1 MLEVRDKLLEQS
13 KPMDTQT
20 RDARSPK
27 TARTDGARTSGKEK
41 PDRENAE
48 MARAERRRVLDDD
61 LQAAQEE
68 CARKARGGDNN
79 GRRHSNRVTER
90 RLEEE
95 GSTLTEGELHQIEDR
110 LKLRPLAVYEVVRQ
124 EGEDELTRPLSSLWW
139 SGLAAGL
146 SIGFS
151 VYTQAAIR
159 TYLPEATW
167 TPLVESFG
175 YAVGF
180 LIVILGRQQLFTE
193 ITLTATLPV
202 LARPKIRGIVALLR
216 LWLVVF
222 IANMVGTAI
231 FAYGISA
238 DLLNTPD
245 IAAAAIA
252 ISRTAMQPDFWPMFM
267 RAIAAGWLMA
277 TVVWLLPSADRSG
290 FLVIGLITTLIAL
303 FHLAH
308 VVAGSVEAMTLV
320 FTGNMGFADALTG
333 FYLPA
338 LVGNILG
345 GAALFALISYGQ
357 VATELD
363 EKGN

>member
-1 MLEVRDKLLEQS
+1 MN
-13 KPMDTQT
+13 TQIEN
-20 RDARSPK
+20 DAEPRTGKAPK
-27 TARTDGARTSGKEK
+27 HEPAESA
-41 PDRENAE
+41 DRAE
-48 MARAERRRVLDDD
+48 ARAERRRILDDD
-61 LQAAQEE
+61 LEAAQEE
-68 CARKARGGDNN
+68 CARKARGGGKG
-79 GRRHSNRVTER
+79 GRRHSNHVTER

-95 GSTLTEGELHQIEDR
+95 GSTLTQGELDQIDER
-110 LKLRPLAVYEVVRQ
+110 LKLRPLAVYEIVRQ
-124 EGEDELTRPLSSLWW
+124 EGEDELTRSLPSLWW

-151 VYTQAAIR
+151 VYTQAVLR
-159 TYLPEATW
+159 TYLPDAGW
-167 TPLVESFG
+167 VPLVESLG

-202 LARPKIRGIVALLR
+202 LARPKMRGVVAVLR
-216 LWLVVF
+216 LWSVVF

-231 FAYGISA
+231 FAYGIATDILS
-238 DLLNTPD
+238 TPD
-245 IAAAAIA
+245 ISAAAVA
-252 ISRTAMQPDFWPMFM
+252 ISRTAMEPEFGSMFM
-267 RAIAAGWLMA
+267 RAIVAGWLMA
-277 TVVWLLPSADRSG
+277 TVVWLLPSADSSS
-290 FLVIGLITTLIAL
+290 FMVITLITSLIAL

-320 FTGNMGFADALTG
+320 FSGDMGFADALTG

-338 LVGNILG
+338 LTGNILG

-363 EKGN
+363 DRGN